1 MEQETEK
8 ISISVAM
15 GVYNPEDI
23 DALYRAVESILN
35 QTAQDFEFLIYD
47 DCSEPQVEQELKNIA
62 QKDARI
68 RLLHGDSNRGLAH
81 ALNECIRHARGEYIA
96 RMDADDISALERLQ
110 VQKEFLDTNRA
121 YDFVGSNA
129 ELFDGVGIWGEWQM
143 AETPG
148 KREFLRYSPYI
159 HPSVMFRTRV
169 LSDAGGY
176 LESEETRRCEDYEL
190 FMRLYCKG
198 HYGYNIQENL
208 LAYRED
214 REHFD
219 KRTFRQ
225 RMAEV
230 RIRHHG
236 FRAMGI
242 RGLKGLVY
250 TVKPVVSLV
259 IPGRVRRWIRKKL
272 R

>member
-1 MEQETEK
+1 MEQETGK

-15 GVYNPEDI
+15 GVYNPKDI
-23 DALYRAVESILN
+23 DALYRAVESMLN
-35 QTAQDFEFLIYD
+35 QTETEFEFLIYD
-47 DCSEPQVEQELKNIA
+47 DCSEALVEQELRCIA

-68 RLLHGDSNRGLAH
+68 RLLRGDSNRGLAH
-81 ALNECIRHARGEYIA
+81 ALNECIRQARGEYIA
-96 RMDADDISALERLQ
+96 RMDADDISALERLK
-110 VQKEFLDTNRA
+110 VQKEFLDTNRE

-129 ELFDGVGIWGEWQM
+129 ELFDDAGIWGEWQM
-143 AETPG
+143 QRIPG

-169 LSDAGGY
+169 LSDVGGY
-176 LESEETRRCEDYEL
+176 LETDETRRCEDYEL
-190 FMRLYCKG
+190 FMRLCCKG

-214 REHFD
+214 RERFD
-219 KRTFRQ
+219 KRNFRQ

-230 RIRHHG
+230 RIRYRG
-236 FRAMGI
+236 FKAMGMLNLS
-242 RGLKGLVY
+242 GMVY
-250 TVKPVVSLV
+250 AVKPVVSLV
-259 IPGRVRRWIRKKL
+259 IPGRLRRWIRKKL